1 MVPLKELGEC
11 LGNRR
16 GPGLFFPAI
25 IHGYVAHRR
34 ASRNSSDVL

>member
-11 LGNRR
+11 LVTVGT
-16 GPGLFFPAI
+16 GIIFPAI
-25 IHGYVAHRR
+25 IHGYVAHWR

>member
-11 LGNRR
+11 TVTVGDRDY
-16 GPGLFFPAI
+16 FPAI